1 MSGLKIGIWY
11 FIKCGVKVRMFRA
24 GLEPFQEMPHYP
36 YWQLEVQVKGNTNK
50 YSHDLYMFFPAAS
63 LITVPT
69 LSAYNGEIFST
80 PLVFDLIYK
89 GRDEPRLVIC

>member
-1 MSGLKIGIWY
+1 
-11 FIKCGVKVRMFRA
+11 
-24 GLEPFQEMPHYP
+24 MPHYP

-89 GRDEPRLVIC
+89 GQDEPRLVIC